1 MGISKSKSEPLDLKK
16 KLRSQSSLVSS
27 TQRDNRKPR
36 SKSKSPRNSR
46 VIPGVKI
53 SELKLISPS
62 GDTPKEPPKEIESK
76 MTLNLSSEPVAVS
89 QMWDDQSPN
98 PPLAN
103 PNPILEE
110 SKAMEDSSLASSIC
124 STLDNI
130 QPPSLM
136 NSLISMSERPSIPN
150 SPKVSSKLEC
160 RHSGNLSAKK
170 GQKVPEMVRRA
181 LELSSSFSSCQSN
194 LDNIKPPTEMDSSIL
209 SIASIS
215 SEVADQERTILNKE
229 LQQLEEDCDK
239 TALDDV
245 APPTLM
251 DEVSGATKTLVAD
264 DKTYTV
270 NGQDPD
276 PDLQSTC
283 HDITDVFD
291 ETLTLGSDNNA
302 DDVIDAPDLP
312 RDSSREST
320 PRTKRR
326 IQDQGSSSSLID
338 REREFSKLRNYKISV
353 PSLEEDSMT
362 SGYKSE
368 TPRSPRTRTDPD
380 RFKTRV
386 ITKSDLSSNNTD
398 SDSSTSSPARR
409 TIKQKR
415 EEEADRFKTQII
427 PAPSIQLIEEEAK
440 HVVEIIAESKTSAR
454 SRSASADGLLNDDEL
469 NDQTLN
475 GSCDSILEQDY
486 LKQKINQAGPRIRK
500 PDDHP
505 KPAVQDQEE
514 KGIRGRRKGLY
525 SPKKTPPQVPP
536 KPVIA
541 PKPKNITKKS
551 PGSPRGTRST
561 QLRQITKQKSP
572 PSPKLNKSRIRAPLA
587 SPAPSTISTSSSGS
601 TGSRLVRQGTF
612 TKEEPSTLNTVL
624 VDIDV
629 DDKKPPRRPS
639 SSASSY
645 SKRSPRSLESP
656 PVIPQTRTSALRERS
671 RSRQGSGS
679 STASSTNTRSI
690 PRPVLKSPSNQS
702 LNSARLGRRTP
713 TASEIQRPTPAKEII
728 SDTCSESNL
737 SKKSGKKEVTSKI
750 ASLWKKV
757 EDSKKKDK
765 VEDSKNKKDS
775 KKVWI
780 SKGRVIPESDMAY
793 LRPDEAQKKIITD
806 FQKSKD
812 QQENSSPIKQRSR
825 SRLSIKLSK
834 FKSSSNSL
842 KKENSFTY
850 TSHLGSSQGQVS
862 GYNKSTS
869 VPSTPN
875 VEDVVNG
882 NTNGQN
888 ASKRLSRIGSFL
900 NPEEKKSSAIVP
912 PFNYSPP
919 TNATQE
925 STSKLRKPV
934 RRNDSYVTSMG
945 RTREEILRQQ
955 QLKQQ
960 QLGHHDV
967 NEELDENG
975 APTSSVMVTLV

>member
-1 MGISKSKSEPLDLKK
+1 
-16 KLRSQSSLVSS
+16 
-27 TQRDNRKPR
+27 
-36 SKSKSPRNSR
+36 
-46 VIPGVKI
+46 
-53 SELKLISPS
+53 
-62 GDTPKEPPKEIESK
+62 
-76 MTLNLSSEPVAVS
+76 
-89 QMWDDQSPN
+89 
-98 PPLAN
+98 
-103 PNPILEE
+103 
-110 SKAMEDSSLASSIC
+110 
-124 STLDNI
+124 
-130 QPPSLM
+130 
-136 NSLISMSERPSIPN
+136 
-150 SPKVSSKLEC
+150 
-160 RHSGNLSAKK
+160 
-170 GQKVPEMVRRA
+170 
-181 LELSSSFSSCQSN
+181 
-194 LDNIKPPTEMDSSIL
+194 
-209 SIASIS
+209 
-215 SEVADQERTILNKE
+215 
-229 LQQLEEDCDK
+229 
-239 TALDDV
+239 
-245 APPTLM
+245 
-251 DEVSGATKTLVAD
+251 
-264 DKTYTV
+264 
-270 NGQDPD
+270 
-276 PDLQSTC
+276 
-283 HDITDVFD
+283 
-291 ETLTLGSDNNA
+291 
-302 DDVIDAPDLP
+302 
-312 RDSSREST
+312 
-320 PRTKRR
+320 
-326 IQDQGSSSSLID
+326 
-338 REREFSKLRNYKISV
+338 
-353 PSLEEDSMT
+353 
-362 SGYKSE
+362 
-368 TPRSPRTRTDPD
+368 
-380 RFKTRV
+380 
-386 ITKSDLSSNNTD
+386 
-398 SDSSTSSPARR
+398 
-409 TIKQKR
+409 
-415 EEEADRFKTQII
+415 
-427 PAPSIQLIEEEAK
+427 
-440 HVVEIIAESKTSAR
+440 
-454 SRSASADGLLNDDEL
+454 
-469 NDQTLN
+469 
-475 GSCDSILEQDY
+475 
-486 LKQKINQAGPRIRK
+486 
-500 PDDHP
+500 
-505 KPAVQDQEE
+505 
-514 KGIRGRRKGLY
+514 
-525 SPKKTPPQVPP
+525 
-536 KPVIA
+536 
-541 PKPKNITKKS
+541 
-551 PGSPRGTRST
+551 
-561 QLRQITKQKSP
+561 
-572 PSPKLNKSRIRAPLA
+572 
-587 SPAPSTISTSSSGS
+587 
-601 TGSRLVRQGTF
+601 
-612 TKEEPSTLNTVL
+612 
-624 VDIDV
+624 V

-679 STASSTNTRSI
+679 STASSTTANTRSI

-713 TASEIQRPTPAKEII
+713 TSSEITRQTPNKEII

-812 QQENSSPIKQRSR
+812 QQDSNSPVKQRSR

-850 TSHLGSSQGQVS
+850 TSHLGSSSQGQVS
-862 GYNKSTS
+862 GYNKTSTS

-882 NTNGQN
+882 NTSSSN

-919 TNATQE
+919 TQSQVSQHQE